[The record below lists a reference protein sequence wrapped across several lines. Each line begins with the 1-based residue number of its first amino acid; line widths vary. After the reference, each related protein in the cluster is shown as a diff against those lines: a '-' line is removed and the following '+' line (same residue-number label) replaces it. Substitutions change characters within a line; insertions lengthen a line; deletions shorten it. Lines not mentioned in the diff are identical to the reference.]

1 MKSISMKFIKATF
14 LFLLL
19 LSIFSCNRGLDQH
32 TKSEIQKP
40 VAIES
45 KLKTE
50 NKEVKND
57 SLIKSKE
64 SDSNI
69 KIDRKSQSRSEKQVS
84 QGIDTNF
91 NTKDSYKPSFW
102 NWWMI
107 VAISLFLLNIVLI
120 WEAFRVHRANDK
132 LSADKSHYKKN
143 NKRLNFELENI
154 KKKNDISSQKSKD
167 KQKDK
172 PANDNYSNP
181 NANQLK
187 NNDEK
192 SLEISLSTENSNSN
206 PEPTEEP
213 VNLYA
218 EKADEHGT
226 FSQVSEQKNDHKS
239 IFKFYLHD
247 KNDDTAHFEIIDSN
261 FILKMVANSPDIY
274 LYTVC
279 KPENNNQNFTGE
291 IITTQR
297 GIAHRVEGYWKLQDE
312 NKAII
317 KFQ

>member
-1 MKSISMKFIKATF
+1 MKFIKATF

-19 LSIFSCNRGLDQH
+19 LSIFSCNRNPADF
-32 TKSEIQKP
+32 TKNETQKSFDT
-40 VAIES
+40 ES
-45 KLKTE
+45 KSKIETQEITKDSVLASKKKDSTI
-50 NKEVKND
+50 VKGGQNQ
-57 SLIKSKE
+57 
-64 SDSNI
+64 SDHKKNI
-69 KIDRKSQSRSEKQVS
+69 SQSS
-84 QGIDTNF
+84 DTNF

-120 WEAFRVHRANDK
+120 WEIFRVHRANDK
-132 LSADKSHYKKN
+132 LSARKSQHKEMSEM
-143 NKRLNFELENI
+143 LSFELKNI
-154 KKKNDISSQKSKD
+154 KKKNDILLQKLKD
-167 KQKDK
+167 KQKDN
-172 PANDNYSNP
+172 PINDNDSNP
-181 NANQLK
+181 NTNQLK

-192 SLEISLSTENSNSN
+192 SPEISLSLENLNFIN
-206 PEPTEEP
+206 KPTEKP
-213 VNLYA
+213 ITLYA
-218 EKADEHGT
+218 EKADEHGI
-226 FSQVSEQKNDHKS
+226 FSQVSEQKNEHKS

-291 IITTQR
+291 IFTTQR
-297 GIAHRVEGYWKLQDE
+297 GIAHKVEGCWKLQDE

>member
-120 WEAFRVHRANDK
+120 WEIFRVHRANDK
-132 LSADKSHYKKN
+132 LSARKSQHKEMSEM
-143 NKRLNFELENI
+143 LSFELKNI
-154 KKKNDISSQKSKD
+154 KKKNDILLQKLKD
-167 KQKDK
+167 KQKDN
-172 PANDNYSNP
+172 PINDNDSNP
-181 NANQLK
+181 NTNQLK

-192 SLEISLSTENSNSN
+192 SPEISLSLENLNFIN
-206 PEPTEEP
+206 KPTEKP
-213 VNLYA
+213 ITLYA
-218 EKADEHGT
+218 EKADEHGV
-226 FSQVSEQKNDHKS
+226 FSQVSEQKNEHKS

-291 IITTQR
+291 IFTTQR
-297 GIAHRVEGYWKLQDE
+297 GIAHKVEGCWKLQDE

>member
-1 MKSISMKFIKATF
+1 MKFIKATF

-40 VAIES
+40 VVIES

-50 NKEVKND
+50 NIEVKND

-69 KIDRKSQSRSEKQVS
+69 KIDRKSQIRSEKQIPQTSDINSKNPYWDGWV
-84 QGIDTNF
+84 IL
-91 NTKDSYKPSFW
+91 
-102 NWWMI
+102 
-107 VAISLFLLNIVLI
+107 AISSLILNLFFVQKLVKSLSKKGMIKKEGDGLRKELDSLNKWNEIISESFKKKISNLEKENYEI
-120 WEAFRVHRANDK
+120 
-132 LSADKSHYKKN
+132 KKN
-143 NKRLNFELENI
+143 QTESSNFDNSKINSSFQNKQSL
-154 KKKNDISSQKSKD
+154 S
-167 KQKDK
+167 
-172 PANDNYSNP
+172 
-181 NANQLK
+181 
-187 NNDEK
+187 DEK
-192 SLEISLSTENSNSN
+192 SFEFNLKVNPSTPNTS
-206 PEPTEEP
+206 EPIT
-213 VNLYA
+213 LYA
-218 EKADEHGT
+218 EKADEHGN
-226 FSQVSEQKNDHKS
+226 FSQVSEQKNEHKS

-261 FILKMVANSPDIY
+261 FILKMVVNSPDIY

-297 GIAHRVEGYWKLQDE
+297 GIAHKVEGCWKLQDE

>member
-120 WEAFRVHRANDK
+120 WEIFRVHRANDK
-132 LSADKSHYKKN
+132 LSARKSQHKEMSEM
-143 NKRLNFELENI
+143 LSFELKNI
-154 KKKNDISSQKSKD
+154 KKKNDILLQKLKD
-167 KQKDK
+167 KQKDN
-172 PANDNYSNP
+172 PINDNDSNP
-181 NANQLK
+181 NTNQLK

-192 SLEISLSTENSNSN
+192 SPEISLSLENLNFIN
-206 PEPTEEP
+206 KPTEKP
-213 VNLYA
+213 ITLYA
-218 EKADEHGT
+218 EKADEHGI
-226 FSQVSEQKNDHKS
+226 FSQVSEQKNEHKS

-291 IITTQR
+291 IFTTQR
-297 GIAHRVEGYWKLQDE
+297 GIAHKVEGCWKLQDE

>member
-1 MKSISMKFIKATF
+1 MKFIKATF

-279 KPENNNQNFTGE
+279 KPENNNQNFTVE

-297 GIAHRVEGYWKLQDE
+297 GIVHRVEGCWKLQDE

>member
-1 MKSISMKFIKATF
+1 MKFIKAIF

-19 LSIFSCNRGLDQH
+19 LSIFSCNRNPANFEKNETQ
-32 TKSEIQKP
+32 KSFDT
-40 VAIES
+40 ES
-45 KLKTE
+45 KSRIETQEITKDSVLASKKKDSTI
-50 NKEVKND
+50 VKGGQNQ
-57 SLIKSKE
+57 
-64 SDSNI
+64 SDHKKNI
-69 KIDRKSQSRSEKQVS
+69 SQSS
-84 QGIDTNF
+84 DTNF
-91 NTKDSYKPSFW
+91 NTKDSYKPPFW

-132 LSADKSHYKKN
+132 LSARKSHYKKKSEGLN
-143 NKRLNFELENI
+143 NKLENI
-154 KKKNDISSQKSKD
+154 KRENNSSIQESKN
-167 KQKDK
+167 KQKDN
-172 PANDNYSNP
+172 PINDNDSNP
-181 NANQLK
+181 NTNQLK

-192 SLEISLSTENSNSN
+192 SPEISLSLENLNFIN
-206 PEPTEEP
+206 KPAEKPIT
-213 VNLYA
+213 LYA
-218 EKADEHGT
+218 EKADEHGV
-226 FSQVSEQKNDHKS
+226 FSQVSEQKNEHKS

-297 GIAHRVEGYWKLQDE
+297 GIAHKVEGCWKLQDE

>member
-1 MKSISMKFIKATF
+1 MKFIKAIF
-14 LFLLL
+14 LSLLL

-32 TKSEIQKP
+32 TKGEIQKP
-40 VAIES
+40 VAVES

-50 NKEVKND
+50 NKEVTKD
-57 SLIKSKE
+57 SVLVSKKKDSTIAKGGQNQ
-64 SDSNI
+64 SDY
-69 KIDRKSQSRSEKQVS
+69 KKQVS
-84 QGIDTNF
+84 QSSDTNF
-91 NTKDSYKPSFW
+91 NTSDSNKTSFW

-107 VAISLFLLNIVLI
+107 AAISLFLLNIVLI
-120 WEAFRVHRANDK
+120 WEAFRVHRANK
-132 LSADKSHYKKN
+132 ELSAGKSHYKKIN
-143 NKRLNFELENI
+143 EGLSFELKNI
-154 KKKNDISSQKSKD
+154 KRENDILLQKSKD

-172 PANDNYSNP
+172 PPNDNYSNS

-192 SLEISLSTENSNSN
+192 SPEIILSLENLNFIHK
-206 PEPTEEP
+206 PTEEP
-213 VNLYA
+213 ITLYA

-226 FSQVSEQKNDHKS
+226 FSQVSEQKNEHKS

-261 FILKMVANSPDIY
+261 FILRMIANSPDIY

-297 GIAHRVEGYWKLQDE
+297 GIAHRVEGCWKLQDE

>member
-120 WEAFRVHRANDK
+120 WEIFRVHRANDK
-132 LSADKSHYKKN
+132 LSARKSHYKKKSEGLN
-143 NKRLNFELENI
+143 NKLENI
-154 KKKNDISSQKSKD
+154 KRENNSSIQESKN
-167 KQKDK
+167 KQKDN
-172 PANDNYSNP
+172 PINDNDSNP
-181 NANQLK
+181 NTNQLK

-192 SLEISLSTENSNSN
+192 SPEISLSLENLNFIN
-206 PEPTEEP
+206 KPTEKP
-213 VNLYA
+213 ITLYA
-218 EKADEHGT
+218 EKADEHGI
-226 FSQVSEQKNDHKS
+226 FSQVSEQKNEHKS

-291 IITTQR
+291 IFTTQR
-297 GIAHRVEGYWKLQDE
+297 GIAHKVEGCWKLQDE

>member
-1 MKSISMKFIKATF
+1 MKFIKAIF

-19 LSIFSCNRGLDQH
+19 LSIFSCNRNPANFEKNETQ
-32 TKSEIQKP
+32 KSFDT
-40 VAIES
+40 ES
-45 KLKTE
+45 KSRIETQEITKDSVLASKKKDSTI
-50 NKEVKND
+50 VKGGQNQ
-57 SLIKSKE
+57 
-64 SDSNI
+64 SDHKKNI
-69 KIDRKSQSRSEKQVS
+69 SQRS
-84 QGIDTNF
+84 DTNF
-91 NTKDSYKPSFW
+91 NTKDSYKPPFW

>member
-91 NTKDSYKPSFW
+91 NTSDSYKPFFW

-107 VAISLFLLNIVLI
+107 AAISLLLLNIVLLREI
-120 WEAFRVHRANDK
+120 FRVHRANDK
-132 LSADKSHYKKN
+132 LSARKSHHKEMSEM
-143 NKRLNFELENI
+143 LSFELKNI
-154 KKKNDISSQKSKD
+154 KKKNDISLQKLKD
-167 KQKDK
+167 KQKDN
-172 PANDNYSNP
+172 PINDNDSNP
-181 NANQLK
+181 NTNQLK

-192 SLEISLSTENSNSN
+192 SLEIPLSVENLNSIH
-206 PEPTEEP
+206 EPTKEP
-213 VNLYA
+213 INLYA
-218 EKADEHGT
+218 EKADEHGN
-226 FSQVSEQKNDHKS
+226 FSQVSEQKNNHKS

-247 KNDDTAHFEIIDSN
+247 KNDDTAYFEIIDSN
-261 FILKMVANSPDIY
+261 FILRMVANSPDIY

-291 IITTQR
+291 IITTQS
-297 GIAHRVEGYWKLQDE
+297 GTAHRVEGYWKLQDE

>member
-1 MKSISMKFIKATF
+1 MKFIKATF

-120 WEAFRVHRANDK
+120 WEIFRVHRANDK
-132 LSADKSHYKKN
+132 LSARKSQHKEMSEM
-143 NKRLNFELENI
+143 LSFELKNI
-154 KKKNDISSQKSKD
+154 KKKNDILLQKLKD
-167 KQKDK
+167 KQKDN
-172 PANDNYSNP
+172 PINDNDSNP
-181 NANQLK
+181 NTNQLK

-192 SLEISLSTENSNSN
+192 SPEISLSLENLNFIN
-206 PEPTEEP
+206 KPTEKP
-213 VNLYA
+213 ITLYA
-218 EKADEHGT
+218 EKADEHGV
-226 FSQVSEQKNDHKS
+226 FSQVSEQKNEHKS

-291 IITTQR
+291 IFTTQR
-297 GIAHRVEGYWKLQDE
+297 GIAHKVEGCWKLQDE

>member
-19 LSIFSCNRGLDQH
+19 LSIFPCNRGLDQH

-291 IITTQR
+291 IFTTQR
-297 GIAHRVEGYWKLQDE
+297 GIAHKVEGCWKLQDE